1 MAGIAAAYQHE
12 GNDAWLNQV
21 VSDIIDS
28 ASIAR
33 PSSRSRSRSLRSVSR
48 STTGRWRDASRD
60 TNSNRAQHVAR
71 DIAGDDA
78 GGTYP
83 ENADAATF
91 VTARSEV
98 SRGRRPNHSLD
109 RTISQQSCLSGASS
123 RGSGRNTSQS
133 VHTQTSPP
141 AYSQRPGHGPMGSL
155 SIVRPES
162 RAASS
167 GNTTHGAPNFPE
179 TTYIPSRYAPRTP
192 KVTASG
198 TMAENVEAS
207 SDARSVRFDDKQRWS
222 EPPQRRLSTVSEY
235 SEFKFESHPAVRP
248 LENRRK
254 VLGEAAGPAAE
265 DDPTEYPGPLPLA
278 LIVLGICLSVFII
291 SLDRNIITTAIPN
304 ITARFHS
311 YDDIGWYGSAYLL
324 TASAFQP
331 LYGRIYMSFNT
342 KSSFLVALVIFEIG
356 SLIAAISPSSKTL
369 IVGRAIQGVGS
380 AGLLTG
386 AFVVATHSVRLQ
398 HRPVLFAAVGILYG
412 VGALCGPLLGGAF
425 TDTIGWRWCFY
436 INLPMGT
443 VTFVAVFFCF
453 KRRSPSSSKAVA
465 PLKQRILQL
474 DIIGNIILLG
484 ATTML
489 FLALQF
495 SESRY
500 KWSSARCVGL
510 LCGFGVTTLLFIAWM
525 LYRGDAAL
533 IPARIVRQRTVA
545 ASCGAAFMIYG
556 ALLLHSYYL
565 PIWFQAI
572 RGTSA
577 IHSGVNM
584 IPYMVA
590 NAFFSLLAGIF
601 VSKNGLFAPP
611 AILGCAIGTIGS
623 GLLATLNEHT
633 SSSKWIAYEF
643 LISAGLGMAIQ
654 QGFSAVQA
662 ILPLEEVPI
671 GTAAVV
677 ASQSLGGAIFVSV
690 GNTLLQNHLLN
701 ANHDKAI
708 PGVNVRAVFELGAT
722 RFRDVVP
729 AEDLPAL
736 IKLYNDSLQAVFI
749 AAVPLCGVA
758 FICSLCMEWKSL
770 KVKPG
775 AQTRG
780 KKDPGLE
787 SGTGGSDSE
796 RTSTGHDSERTITAE
811 DSARPLTAYDSEM
824 TITAHDSERPITAHD
839 SGRSSTAHDS
849 EMPITAH
856 DSEGTITAQA

>member
-1 MAGIAAAYQHE
+1 MGRSSTWIINRAFSESTDFASQWFSCHKVSLSCKRCRCCLQDIPQQISPDLPEKASAPLQKTMAAFAAAYQHE

-21 VSDIIDS
+21 VSDIVDS
-28 ASIAR
+28 ASIVRA
-33 PSSRSRSRSLRSVSR
+33 SSRSRSRSLRSVSR
-48 STTGRWRDASRD
+48 STTNRWREPSRD
-60 TNSNRAQHVAR
+60 TNSNGAQHVAR
-71 DIAGDDA
+71 DTAGDD
-78 GGTYP
+78 GGRIYP
-83 ENADAATF
+83 EDTDAATF

-109 RTISQQSCLSGASS
+109 RTISPASCLTSTSS
-123 RGSGRNTSQS
+123 RGSGRNTPQS
-133 VHTQTSPP
+133 TLTEASPP
-141 AYSQRPGHGPMGSL
+141 AYSQQSGHVPMGSL
-155 SIVRPES
+155 SIVKPES
-162 RAASS
+162 HAESAAKLAQSVS
-167 GNTTHGAPNFPE
+167 TQGAANFPE
-179 TTYIPSRYAPRTP
+179 TPYIPSSYAPRKP

-198 TMAENVEAS
+198 IMAVNVDAS
-207 SDARSVRFDDKQRWS
+207 SDARAVRSDDNETRF
-222 EPPQRRLSTVSEY
+222 EPPERRLSTVSES

-248 LENRRK
+248 LENRNA
-254 VLGEAAGPAAE
+254 LGEAAGPADE

-342 KSSFLVALVIFEIG
+342 KSSFLVALAMFELG
-356 SLIAAISPSSKTL
+356 SLIAAISPSSNCL
-369 IVGRAIQGVGS
+369 IIGRSIQGVGS

-436 INLPMGT
+436 VNLPIGT

-453 KRRSPSSSKAVA
+453 KHRSHNSSAAAV

-489 FLALQF
+489 F
-495 SESRY
+495 
-500 KWSSARCVGL
+500 V
-510 LCGFGVTTLLFIAWM
+510 AWM

-533 IPARIVRQRTVA
+533 IPPRIVRQRTVA

-556 ALLLHSYYL
+556 ALLIHSYYL

-572 RGTSA
+572 KGTSA

-590 NAFFSLLAGIF
+590 NAFFSLLAG
-601 VSKNGLFAPP
+601 
-611 AILGCAIGTIGS
+611 
-623 GLLATLNEHT
+623 
-633 SSSKWIAYEF
+633 
-643 LISAGLGMAIQ
+643 LGMAIQ

-662 ILPLEEVPI
+662 ILPPEEVPI

-690 GNTLLQNHLLN
+690 GNTLLQNHLLD
-701 ANHDKAI
+701 ANSDRII
-708 PGVNVRAVFELGAT
+708 PGVNVRTVIELGAT

-729 AEDLPAL
+729 AADLPVL

-770 KVKPG
+770 KVTPG
-775 AQTRG
+775 VQTRG
-780 KKDPGLE
+780 AKVGLE
-787 SGTGGSDSE
+787 AGTSDSDSE
-796 RTSTGHDSERTITAE
+796 KTIA
-811 DSARPLTAYDSEM
+811 
-824 TITAHDSERPITAHD
+824 
-839 SGRSSTAHDS
+839 
-849 EMPITAH
+849 
-856 DSEGTITAQA
+856 AQA

>member
-1 MAGIAAAYQHE
+1 
-12 GNDAWLNQV
+12 
-21 VSDIIDS
+21 
-28 ASIAR
+28 
-33 PSSRSRSRSLRSVSR
+33 
-48 STTGRWRDASRD
+48 
-60 TNSNRAQHVAR
+60 
-71 DIAGDDA
+71 
-78 GGTYP
+78 
-83 ENADAATF
+83 
-91 VTARSEV
+91 
-98 SRGRRPNHSLD
+98 
-109 RTISQQSCLSGASS
+109 
-123 RGSGRNTSQS
+123 
-133 VHTQTSPP
+133 
-141 AYSQRPGHGPMGSL
+141 
-155 SIVRPES
+155 
-162 RAASS
+162 
-167 GNTTHGAPNFPE
+167 
-179 TTYIPSRYAPRTP
+179 
-192 KVTASG
+192 
-198 TMAENVEAS
+198 
-207 SDARSVRFDDKQRWS
+207 
-222 EPPQRRLSTVSEY
+222 
-235 SEFKFESHPAVRP
+235 
-248 LENRRK
+248 
-254 VLGEAAGPAAE
+254 
-265 DDPTEYPGPLPLA
+265 
-278 LIVLGICLSVFII
+278 
-291 SLDRNIITTAIPN
+291 
-304 ITARFHS
+304 
-311 YDDIGWYGSAYLL
+311 
-324 TASAFQP
+324 
-331 LYGRIYMSFNT
+331 MSFNT
-342 KSSFLVALVIFEIG
+342 KSSFLVALAMFELG
-356 SLIAAISPSSKTL
+356 SLIAAISPSSNCL
-369 IVGRAIQGVGS
+369 IIGRSIQGVGS

-436 INLPMGT
+436 VNLPIGT

-453 KRRSPSSSKAVA
+453 KHRSHNSSAAAV

-495 SESRY
+495 SETRY
-500 KWSSARCVGL
+500 TWSSARCVGL
-510 LCGFGVTTLLFIAWM
+510 LCGFGVTTLLFVGWM

-533 IPARIVRQRTVA
+533 IPPRIVRQRTVA

-556 ALLLHSYYL
+556 ALLIHSYYL

-572 RGTSA
+572 KGTSA

-690 GNTLLQNHLLN
+690 GNTLLQNHLLD
-701 ANHDKAI
+701 ANSDRII
-708 PGVNVRAVFELGAT
+708 PGVNVRTVIELGAT

-729 AEDLPAL
+729 AADLPVL

-770 KVKPG
+770 KVTPG
-775 AQTRG
+775 VQTRG
-780 KKDPGLE
+780 AKVGLE
-787 SGTGGSDSE
+787 AGTSDSDSE
-796 RTSTGHDSERTITAE
+796 KTIA
-811 DSARPLTAYDSEM
+811 
-824 TITAHDSERPITAHD
+824 
-839 SGRSSTAHDS
+839 
-849 EMPITAH
+849 
-856 DSEGTITAQA
+856 AQA